1 MWVQRFPALRA
12 FWDLEQIVLHETRVS
27 GTVGGSLL
35 TQKIPCLHVHKQKA
49 RIKSN
54 QSIYLED

>member
-1 MWVQRFPALRA
+1 MQRVPALGP
-12 FWDLEQIVLHETRVS
+12 FWDLEETVLDEVRVS